1 MPKVTKEKME
11 KIEGADKMDKTNRKN
26 NDTKD
31 NNASNTK
38 MRVYLD
44 NGATT
49 MLAREVLDEMRPY
62 FDERYGN
69 ASSMH
74 AWGREAKDA
83 IEKARAIIAK
93 SINAEPSEI
102 VFTSGG
108 TESNNSAIKG
118 VAFANKEKGNE
129 ILISAVE
136 HDCVLNSSKWL
147 KALGFELKILPV
159 NQKGIVEP
167 KVLEKALSNK
177 TILVS
182 IMHANNEIGTVLPI
196 GEYGRI
202 CRRVGVYFHTDA
214 CQSYT
219 KVPIDVKAMNLDL
232 VTINAHKIHGPK
244 GVGALYVRKGV
255 KLDPLLSG
263 GGQESKKRS
272 GTENVPGIVGFGRSV
287 TLLTKEDMKRMSMLR
302 DRLIKELLKIPETH
316 LNGPTGEGRLCNN
329 ASISF
334 HFIEGEGLLM
344 LLDMEGIAVSTGSA
358 CSSNSLEPSH
368 VLLAIGLKHEIAHG
382 TIRFS
387 LSKYT
392 TEEEIDYTIKKV
404 GAAVERLRL
413 MSPLK
418 EGMEYKTD
426 YKEEHDHGHS
436 HDEDGMTNENE
447 EINEGHANNVCER

>member
-1 MPKVTKEKME
+1 MSKMI
-11 KIEGADKMDKTNRKN
+11 KNKMNKMDK
-26 NDTKD
+26 KD
-31 NNASNTK
+31 NGKTAEGK
-38 MRVYLD
+38 MSVYLD

-62 FDERYGN
+62 FDEKYGN

-74 AWGREAKDA
+74 AWGRDAKDA

-93 SINAEPSEI
+93 SINADPSEI

-108 TESNNSAIKG
+108 TESNNFAIKG
-118 VAFANKEKGNE
+118 VAFANKNNGNE

-147 KALGFELKILPV
+147 KAQGFDVKLLPV

-196 GEYGRI
+196 SEYGRI

-232 VTINAHKIHGPK
+232 VTINAHKINGPK

-263 GGQESKKRS
+263 GGQEANKRS
-272 GTENVPGIVGFGRSV
+272 GTENVPGIVGFGKSV

-344 LLDMEGIAVSTGSA
+344 LLDMAGIAVSTGSA
-358 CSSNSLEPSH
+358 CSSHSLEPSH
-368 VLLAIGLKHEIAHG
+368 VLLAIGLKHEVAHG

-392 TEEEIDYTIKKV
+392 TEEEIDYTVKKV
-404 GAAVERLRL
+404 KEAVERLRM

-418 EGMEYKTD
+418 AGMEYTTD

-436 HDEDGMTNENE
+436 HGDKAGENDED
-447 EINEGHANNVCER
+447 HANNVCER